1 MLAQARQKANTRRNF
16 NRATIAFLRSWQ
28 IGIIRLL
35 MSQFQAAKA
44 QITRARSLRTRPRLI
59 MQTLNLPPELHAIFD
74 QDIPRFSN
82 DEYQR
87 RYNALARVMESAGID
102 HLLVVTAHHAG
113 NATRW

>member
-1 MLAQARQKANTRRNF
+1 
-16 NRATIAFLRSWQ
+16 
-28 IGIIRLL
+28 

-59 MQTLNLPPELHAIFD
+59 MQTLNLPPELHAIFE

-87 RYNALARVMESAGID
+87 RHNALARVMESAGID

-113 NATRW
+113 NATRWIPAWPGTIEALLIFRPAETMTMFV